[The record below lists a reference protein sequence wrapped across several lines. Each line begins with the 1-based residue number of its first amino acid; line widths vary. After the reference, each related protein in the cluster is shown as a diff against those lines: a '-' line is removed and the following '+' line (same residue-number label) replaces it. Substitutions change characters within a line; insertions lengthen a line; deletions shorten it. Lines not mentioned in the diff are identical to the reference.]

1 MLRLIS
7 LVALMTVGVVAMAAE
22 PVGTLRNIRDTG
34 TIKIGYHRDAEPF
47 SFVNPQG
54 TPVGY
59 SLDLCRRIAALVKQ
73 ELDLTELKTELVLV
87 NYENRFDAVE
97 SGKIDIECGTATMT
111 LSRMQRVDF
120 SLMTFVTGG
129 SLVSRA
135 AAPVSKIKDVAGKK
149 VAVIKS
155 ATAEAA
161 LTAYLDKNAIEA
173 QLVAVADGEEGIA
186 RLLDGD
192 VDAFANDQVTLI
204 GQIIRTRKPAE
215 FALAEGLFSFEP
227 YGLMIRRNDADF
239 RLVVNSALARL
250 YRSGEFQALFGKW
263 FARVGIEPSPV
274 LIAMYSL
281 QAIPE

>member
-1 MLRLIS
+1 MLRLVLS
-7 LVALMTVGVVAMAAE
+7 VALMMIGAGVIAAE
-22 PVGTLRNIRDTG
+22 PTGTLAKIRDSG
-34 TIKIGYHRDAEPF
+34 VIKLGYHRDAEPF

-59 SLDLCRRIAALVKQ
+59 SLDLCRRIASLVKS
-73 ELDLTELKTELVLV
+73 ELGLTELKTELVLV

-97 SGKIDIECGTATMT
+97 SGKVDIECGTATMT

-135 AAPVSKIKDVAGKK
+135 AAPLSKVEDVAGKK

-161 LTAYLDKNAIEA
+161 LKAYLEKNSIEA

-186 RLLDGD
+186 RLLEGD

-204 GQIIRTRKPAE
+204 GQIIRTRRPAE
-215 FALAEGLFSFEP
+215 FALAQGLFSFEP
-227 YGLMIRRNDADF
+227 YGLMIRRNDADL
-239 RLVVNSALARL
+239 RLVVNTALARL

>member
-1 MLRLIS
+1 
-7 LVALMTVGVVAMAAE
+7 MTVGVVAMAAE

-59 SLDLCRRIAALVKQ
+59 SLDLCRRIAALVKS
-73 ELDLTELKTELVLV
+73 ELGLTELKTELVLV

-97 SGKIDIECGTATMT
+97 SGKVDIECGTATMT

-129 SLVSRA
+129 GLVSRA
-135 AAPVSKIKDVAGKK
+135 AAPVSKIRDVAGKK

-155 ATAEAA
+155 ATAESA
-161 LTAYLDKNAIEA
+161 LKAYLEKNAIEA
-173 QLVAVADGEEGIA
+173 QLIAVADGEEGIA
-186 RLLDGD
+186 RLLEGD

-227 YGLMIRRNDADF
+227 YGLMTRRNDADF
-239 RLVVNSALARL
+239 RLVVNRALARL
-250 YRSGEFQALFGKW
+250 YRSGEFQGLFGKW